1 METMKNIFE
10 NEDYMPKVKLQK
22 NSEVSFLK
30 PFVVNSQINSA
41 LQPIIDSFNNSDS
54 VVVGYTTIKKD
65 GEEETPSLKKKTIW
79 LTGNSLRNHL
89 SNESFYNYTCVTN
102 ASPDEI
108 KMILS
113 QSEYDFQQVKPK
125 GDIGNV
131 DKYKN
136 LPEKVENK
144 NIFYVS
150 KIDES
155 NNEMEV
161 TASISGTSVYIHTLN
176 KNIKF
181 KIGKNKIRKFT
192 STVSEDAKG
201 RDFSVN
207 AIYLKLKNSNGE
219 NNDISDPV
227 GGMHD
232 IANQTIKLLNS
243 PEMTFK
249 INPALIITFCEFS
262 AKYNK
267 DKKIDRENLELIK
280 KMIDNLKDHPK
291 LFLRTL
297 KNSIN
302 NSATPIFSF
311 LNNLHI
317 TGMLSKMFS
326 GLKVSLPH
334 MGLPRYFDFII
345 GYLLHENNKDEVVR
359 KLSELEFNKFQIKEI
374 EFTIDL
380 TKWIK
385 TEDEKL
391 LQSLLDH
398 QNNQSINKIYN
409 YLKSFGKDVLFK
421 NAAKKYLEM

>member
-1 METMKNIFE
+1 MDKMNNIFE

-30 PFVVNSQINSA
+30 PFVVNSQTNSA

-65 GEEETPSLKKKTIW
+65 GEEEKPSLKKKSIW

-89 SNESFYNYTCVTN
+89 SNETFYNYTCVTN

-108 KMILS
+108 KMILN
-113 QSEYDFQQVKPK
+113 QSEHDFQQIKPK
-125 GDIGNV
+125 GEIGNI
-131 DKYKN
+131 DTYKN
-136 LPEKVENK
+136 LPESSDNK
-144 NIFYVS
+144 NTFYVS

-155 NNEMEV
+155 NNEMEI
-161 TASISGTSVYIHTLN
+161 TASVSGNLVYISTLN

-181 KIGKNKIRKFT
+181 KIGKNKLRKFT
-192 STVSEDAKG
+192 SSVSEDAKG

-207 AIYLKLKNSNGE
+207 AIYLKLKNPNGE

-232 IANQTIKLLNS
+232 IANQNIKLLNS

-249 INPALIITFCEFS
+249 INPALIITLCQFS

-267 DKKIDRENLELIK
+267 DKKINREDLALIK
-280 KMIDNLKDHPK
+280 NMIDNLKDHSK
-291 LFLRTL
+291 LFVRTL
-297 KNSIN
+297 KNAIN
-302 NSATPIFSF
+302 NSSTPIFSF

-317 TGMLSKMFS
+317 TGMLDKIFN

-334 MGLPRYFDFII
+334 MGLPRYFDFIV
-345 GYLLHENNKDEVVR
+345 GYLLHENKKNEVFE
-359 KLSELEFNKFQIKEI
+359 KLTDLDFNKFEIKEI

-380 TKWIK
+380 TKWIN
-385 TEDEKL
+385 TGDENL
-391 LQSLLDH
+391 LQSLLDN
-398 QNNQSINKIYN
+398 QNNQSMNKIYN

-421 NAAKKYLEM
+421 SAAKKYLEM